1 MRSSSRGRGQHKL
14 FAAVIGVLAI
24 VGSTETVTRAQSGGV
39 LLYGVTP
46 SNRLIAFSSTAPG
59 QLLGSVAIS
68 NLAPGE
74 RILGIDVR
82 PATNYLYALGST
94 SQLYILN
101 PVTGSAIRVGGTFT
115 PALVGTDFGFDFN
128 PTVDR
133 IRVVSDAGQNL
144 RLHPDTGAVAA
155 SDTPLAYG
163 PGDPNQGRTP
173 AVSGAAYT
181 NPDTDPATGTT
192 LYDIDIALGFVAV
205 QNPPNN
211 GQLNTVLSLGAA
223 AASVGFDIGITD
235 FYAAIQAPG
244 ATSSVLMA
252 MSGAQR
258 LVLGTIGGGE
268 PVPSLAVA
276 LGTPFSP
283 PAGRV
288 FATTAANEL
297 ISFDADSASTIRSR
311 VAISGLNAGER
322 LVGIDFRPANNLLYG
337 LGSASQLYII
347 DAQTGLATRVGPPL
361 ATALSGTEFGFDFN
375 PTVDRIRVVS
385 DSGQNLRL
393 HPETGGVAAVD
404 SALSYA
410 PTDPNVGRTPRV
422 VAAAYTNPDNNPAT
436 GTTLFVIDAG
446 LDVGAVQD
454 PPNAGILNTF
464 QALGADA
471 GDVLGFD
478 ISTTRIL
485 IVVASSAAT
494 PSTLFDVTSGARRN
508 LGLIGSGEVARG
520 LAISLGR

>member
-1 MRSSSRGRGQHKL
+1 MRSSGGWTLRLLVGVVMCMAVGGAGQRPAHAQ
-14 FAAVIGVLAI
+14 AA
-24 VGSTETVTRAQSGGV
+24 GV

-59 QLLGSVAIS
+59 QILNNVAIS

-82 PATNYLYALGST
+82 PATNYLYGLGSS

-101 PVTGSAIRVGGTFT
+101 PVTGAAIRVGSPFT
-115 PALVGTDFGFDFN
+115 PALSGTDFGFDFN

-144 RLHPDTGAVAA
+144 RLHPDTGAVVA
-155 SDTPLAYG
+155 SDGALAYG
-163 PGDPNQGRTP
+163 PGDANQGRVP

-181 NPDTDPATGTT
+181 NPDTNPSTGTT
-192 LYDIDIALGFVAV
+192 LFDIDIALGVVAV
-205 QNPPNN
+205 QNPPND
-211 GQLNTVLSLGAA
+211 GRLNTLQTLGVA
-223 AASVGFDIGITD
+223 AASVGFDIGLSA
-235 FYAAIQAPG
+235 FYASIQSPG

-252 MSGAQR
+252 MSGDQR
-258 LVLGTIGGGE
+258 FVLGPIGGGE

-283 PAGRV
+283 PAERV
-288 FATTAANEL
+288 YGVTAAGEL
-297 ISFDADSASTIRSR
+297 ISFDAGSASTIRSR

-347 DAQTGLATRVGPPL
+347 DTATGIATRVGAPL
-361 ATALSGTEFGFDFN
+361 STTLSGTEFGFDFN

-385 DSGQNLRL
+385 DAGQNLRL
-393 HPETGGVAAVD
+393 HPETGAVVAAD
-404 SALSYA
+404 GALAYA
-410 PTDPNVGRTPRV
+410 PTDTNAGRTPRV
-422 VAAAYTNPDNNPAT
+422 VGAAYTNPDTNPAT
-436 GTTLFVIDAG
+436 GTTLFVLDAG
-446 LDVGAVQD
+446 LDIGAVQD
-454 PPNAGILNTF
+454 PPNAGVLNTF

-471 GDVLGFD
+471 GDVIGFD
-478 ISTTRIL
+478 ISTTQIL
-485 IVVASSAAT
+485 IVVSPNPAAASS
-494 PSTLFDVTSGARRN
+494 LFEVANGARRN
-508 LGLIGSGEVARG
+508 LGVIGSGDVVRA